1 MTHSLREI
9 QKRVGE
15 TNGTNGF
22 NKFDSYPEEYQA
34 DYIAKKLLLVIGEV
48 SYEAFEEI
56 RSGKH
61 HQERYYG
68 EDGKP
73 EGFPAEIADA
83 IIRLLGVAYELDI
96 DMQDVLDEKMEFNGT
111 REFLHGRKF

>member
-1 MTHSLREI
+1 MTNTLREI
-9 QKRVGE
+9 QQAVGE
-15 TNGTNGF
+15 TNGANGF
-22 NKFDSYPEEYQA
+22 NKFDSVPEEYQA
-34 DYIAKKLLLVIGEV
+34 DYIAKKLLLAVGEI

-61 HQERYYG
+61 HTERYYSDG
-68 EDGKP
+68 GKP

-96 DMQDVLDEKMEFNGT
+96 DMQEVMDEKMGYNVG
-111 REFLHGRKF
+111 RDYLHGRKF